1 MNNWIEV
8 CEVINLLNK
17 TIRKTV
23 SNTINAYDST
33 TDSAG
38 SVLEYLT
45 GVIDC
50 ADCLEKVLS
59 DAYEKSEG

>member
-1 MNNWIEV
+1 MNKWIEV
-8 CEVINLLNK
+8 CEVINLLNQ
-17 TIRKTV
+17 TMRNTV

-33 TDSAG
+33 TDSAD

-50 ADCLEKVLS
+50 ADYLEKALS
-59 DAYEKSEG
+59 DTDEKSEE